1 VAELVL
7 KEEKMDRVKGKV
19 AVVTGAASGLGKAIS
34 ILLAREGAKVVL
46 ADINETEGNKIA
58 DSINK
63 EGSQAIFVK
72 LNVTSESDWAQ
83 VMNATRE
90 RFNKLDILVNCAGV
104 FHDKSLEETTLES
117 WRRVIAINLDG
128 VFLGTRAAIAPMK
141 KNGGGSIINLSSAGG
156 IIGTS
161 NSAAYNASKGGV
173 RLLTKASA
181 IEFSKASHNYNIRVN
196 SVHPGVIKTPMTK
209 WITDDPDS
217 AKAVM
222 DLQPIGFMG
231 EPEDVAYGVL
241 YLASD
246 ESRYVTGSELVIDGG
261 WTAN

>member
-1 VAELVL
+1 
-7 KEEKMDRVKGKV
+7 MNRVQGKV

-34 ILLAREGAKVVL
+34 FLLAREGAGVVL
-46 ADINETEGNKIA
+46 ADINQADGQKAAEALNREGK
-58 DSINK
+58 
-63 EGSQAIFVK
+63 QAFFIK
-72 LNVTSESDWAQ
+72 LDVTSESDWAQ
-83 VMNATRE
+83 VMKLTQE
-90 RFNKLDILVNCAGV
+90 RFSKLDILVNCAGV
-104 FHDKSLEETTLES
+104 FHDKSIEDTTLES

-128 VFLGTRAAIAPMK
+128 VFLGTKAAIAPMK

-161 NSAAYNASKGGV
+161 DSSAYNASKGGV

-181 IEFSKASHNYNIRVN
+181 IEFSRAGHNYNIRVN

-209 WITDDPDS
+209 WITEDPQA

-222 DLQPIGFMG
+222 EKQPIGFMG
-231 EPEDVAYGVL
+231 EPDDVAYGVL

-246 ESRYVTGSELVIDGG
+246 ESKYVTGSELVIDGG

>member
-1 VAELVL
+1 
-7 KEEKMDRVKGKV
+7 MDRVKGKV

-34 ILLAREGAKVVL
+34 FLLAGEGASVVL
-46 ADINETEGNKIA
+46 ADINEA
-58 DSINK
+58 DGKKAAETITSR
-63 EGSQAIFVK
+63 GSRAIFVK
-72 LNVTSESDWAQ
+72 LDVTSESDWAQ
-83 VMNATRE
+83 VMKVTLE
-90 RFNKLDILVNCAGV
+90 RFGKLDVLVNCAGV
-104 FHDKSLEETTLES
+104 FHDKSIEDTTLAS

-128 VFLGTRAAIAPMK
+128 VFLGTKAAIAPMK

-161 NSAAYNASKGGV
+161 DSAAYNASKGGV

-181 IEFSKASHNYNIRVN
+181 IEFSHASHNYNIRVN

-209 WITDDPDS
+209 WITDDPES

-222 DLQPIGFMG
+222 EKQPIGFMG
-231 EPEDVAYGVL
+231 EPDDVAYGVL

-261 WTAN
+261 WTAG